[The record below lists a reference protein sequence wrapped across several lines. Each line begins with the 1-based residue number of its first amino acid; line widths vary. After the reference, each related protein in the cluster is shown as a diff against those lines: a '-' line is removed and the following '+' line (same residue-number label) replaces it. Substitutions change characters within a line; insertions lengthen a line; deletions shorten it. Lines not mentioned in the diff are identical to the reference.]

1 MSRQKAAG
9 SRGDTA
15 LSAIKRYVGGG
26 DCYHQFPRMSL
37 LGFSVNRGLYLAT
50 IRKLLQQT
58 LLGVIIGSL
67 ERTYRGRGGSPM
79 SSLNLVRW
87 GAIAF
92 IVGGVVWLLVGFLD
106 ATTGPFIP
114 PGSVAPLLLI
124 VALLLLALGLV
135 GLHALQ
141 GESYGRIGL
150 AGLYTALAAIAAQVL
165 GWFVLLAGST
175 ALGWLVSLG
184 PLATLVGLV
193 LYGAATV
200 QAR

>member
-37 LGFSVNRGLYLAT
+37 LGFSVNRGLYLTT

-92 IVGGVVWLLVGFLD
+92 MVGGVVWVLVGFLD
-106 ATTGPFIP
+106 VTTGPFIP
-114 PGSVAPLLLI
+114 SGSVAPVLLI

-135 GLHALQ
+135 GSTPYRERATDVSGWQDSTRRLPL
-141 GESYGRIGL
+141 SRRRSW
-150 AGLYTALAAIAAQVL
+150 AGLSS
-165 GWFVLLAGST
+165 W
-175 ALGWLVSLG
+175 
-184 PLATLVGLV
+184 
-193 LYGAATV
+193 
-200 QAR
+200 